1 MSWSKSL
8 AAAAIGVAALLGA
21 TGASLAEVKEVRL
34 SKGYGILY
42 LPLIVMED
50 QKLMEKH
57 AEKAELGPFKVSWQL
72 LDGGNIINDAMM
84 AGSLDIAG
92 TGAPGFITLWAK
104 AKGIPAVEVVGV
116 SGLSSTS
123 LWMNTNNPEIKSLKD
138 FKAGDKIALPGIKTS
153 LSAVMLQMMAAHE
166 FGKENYAKLDPMTVG
181 LPHPEAVAALI
192 SGKTEITAHFTSPPF
207 SYIELKDSKIHRVA
221 NSADVL
227 GRLTMDVVFA
237 PKRFVDANPK
247 VVQAFLDA
255 LDEACTLIAN
265 DKAAAAE
272 IYARTAKVK
281 TTKEEVLE
289 MLQDKDTW
297 FSATP
302 EGVLKIAE
310 FMHGVGSI
318 KVKPASWQDMFVT
331 QLPTGSLNPR
341 PGRRDTCPA
350 AGAVIAPSPKLCCVR
365 AAQPDEQGDAQC
377 GNC

>member
-1 MSWSKSL
+1 MSWKVSL
-8 AAAAIGVAALLGA
+8 GAAVLGLAALLGA
-21 TGASLAEVKEVRL
+21 SSASQAEVKEVRI

-50 QKLMEKH
+50 QKLLEKQ
-57 AEKAELGPFKVSWQL
+57 AEKAGIGPLKVNWL
-72 LDGGNIINDAMM
+72 MLDGGNVINDAMM

-104 AKGIPAVEVVGV
+104 AKGIPSVEVVGV

-123 LWMNTNNPEIKSLKD
+123 LWLNSNNPEIKSLKD
-138 FKAGDKIALPGIKTS
+138 FKPSDKIALPGIKTS

-166 FGKENYAKLDPMTVG
+166 FGRESYAKLDPMTVG
-181 LPHPEAVAALI
+181 LPHPEALAALI

-207 SYIELKDSKIHRVA
+207 SYLELKDSKVHRVA
-221 NSADVL
+221 NSVDIL
-227 GRLTMDVVFA
+227 GRLTMDVTFA

-255 LDEACTLIAN
+255 LDEADAFIAR

-281 TTKEEVLE
+281 TTKEEVTE
-289 MLQDKDTW
+289 MLEDKDTW

-302 EGVLKIAE
+302 EGVLKIAD
-310 FMHGVGSI
+310 FMHGAGSI
-318 KVKPASWQDMFVT
+318 KVKPASWQDLFVP
-331 QLPTGSLNPR
+331 QLRERNGS
-341 PGRRDTCPA
+341 
-350 AGAVIAPSPKLCCVR
+350 
-365 AAQPDEQGDAQC
+365 
-377 GNC
+377 